1 MSRAATKIENSSKI
15 FGEYTVSVIKNNGQ
29 IIFPFGRDPKKNL
42 ILDTFYQ
49 KILTGY
55 SEGLHSFIQT
65 CRVGSSSTAAT
76 RSQTNLVG
84 TILGET
90 HRSTF
95 FTTSIDSANN
105 KITLTRDF
113 TFSAV
118 PAGTQVSYAEAC
130 VGNFAIANTT
140 PITLSRFVFPGVLN
154 LEAGDILKVTY
165 SLNLIINYLN
175 SNLSITLN
183 GASLN
188 FAGYIRMST
197 NSTGLLPTITA
208 NNTIITLGNTNA
220 YAYRDFTVDATST
233 IVTANDPTT
242 YGAFQ
247 NIFGTATWVNNIGF
261 FDSAHN
267 PVNYSNSRITYTP
280 SGPLAT
286 VSFSN
291 LQQTDAFSSIDG
303 IYSFPSH
310 PSSRTVG
317 GIYLWHHSDTNSN
330 TAIYYKFN
338 TAQTIPAN
346 TPITVKIRWIFN
358 R

>member
-1 MSRAATKIENSSKI
+1 MQTDIDIQNTSKI
-15 FGEYTVSVIKNNGQ
+15 FGEYLVSVHKKNGKVL
-29 IIFPFGRDPKKNL
+29 FPFGKKPNKNL

-55 SEGLHSFIQT
+55 SEGLHSFVQT
-65 CRVGSSSTAAT
+65 CRVGSNGSSPT
-76 RSQTNLVG
+76 RTQTNLLG
-84 TILGET
+84 TILGQT

-95 FTTSIDSANN
+95 FTTNIDSVNN

-113 TFSAV
+113 TFAAV
-118 PAGTQVSYAEAC
+118 PSGTQVSYSEAC

-140 PITLSRFVFPGVLN
+140 PITLSRFAFPGALN
-154 LEAGDILKVTY
+154 LESGDILKITY

-175 SNLSITLN
+175 SNLSIALT
-183 GASLN
+183 GASLD
-188 FAGYIRMST
+188 FTGYIRMST
-197 NSTGLLPTITA
+197 NNTGLLPTITA
-208 NNTIITLGNTNA
+208 NNTIITLGNTDG
-220 YAYRDFTVDATST
+220 YAYRDFTVDSTST

-261 FDSAHN
+261 FDSTHS

-291 LQQTDAFSSIDG
+291 LQQTDAFSSIDA

-310 PSSRTVG
+310 TSSRTVG

-338 TAQTIPAN
+338 TAQTITAN